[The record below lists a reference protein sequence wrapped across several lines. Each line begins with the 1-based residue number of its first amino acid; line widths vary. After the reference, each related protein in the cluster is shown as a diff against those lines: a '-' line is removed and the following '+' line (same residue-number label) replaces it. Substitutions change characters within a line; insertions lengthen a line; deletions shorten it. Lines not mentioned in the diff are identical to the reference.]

1 MKIFSF
7 ETKFGL
13 LFLSSRIFRDSS
25 RSGRPPLIS
34 VMPLKRSCNGGVNF
48 NDATAIVARN
58 GTISTNA
65 DGFLLVKYGNSNAL
79 VLDKTILALLDLEE
93 GSLVKMTIQGNQLMI
108 TAAKDVDV
116 KDNIIS
122 DVSYRARGCAI
133 SVASASIMSS
143 IIKGKTIEE
152 VNILFDKFHKLCT
165 GQTIEDD
172 DDTEMLQVL
181 SGVSKFPTRVKCATM
196 SWHAIKEAT
205 HSEN

>member
-1 MKIFSF
+1 MHS
-7 ETKFGL
+7 EGNNPMCG
-13 LFLSSRIFRDSS
+13 DS
-25 RSGRPPLIS
+25 LTVYI
-34 VMPLKRSCNGGVNF
+34 
-48 NDATAIVARN
+48 
-58 GTISTNA
+58 
-65 DGFLLVKYGNSNAL
+65 
-79 VLDKTILALLDLEE
+79 
-93 GSLVKMTIQGNQLMI
+93 
-108 TAAKDVDV
+108 DV

-165 GQTIEDD
+165 AQTIEDD

-196 SWHAIKEAT
+196 SWHAMKEAIHDEKQT
-205 HSEN
+205 TLDN